1 MKKYAYAAIVAALVP
16 AAANAGTVGGRIGL
30 RLGYETPTV
39 SGDGD
44 VYKIGSAVSY
54 GGEAGVDVHLGKVV
68 IGPFAEY
75 DFSNVSTCDSGYCL
89 NVKGALNAGGR
100 IGFLVGRT
108 GQVYVKANYSRMT
121 LTATSPTDSASD
133 SEGGVGGAIGNIPMV
148 IVKVQTAS
156 AGAEVGLV
164 ELSQPAP
171 TSAAA
176 TKSSRASAIR
186 RGITSFSV
194 PATCFNSKIQSGWSN
209 GWGRCARRIGRSFG
223 SILLTER
230 L

>member
-1 MKKYAYAAIVAALVP
+1 LRGNKKNYAYVAIVAALVP

-100 IGFLVGRT
+100 IGFLVGRN

-133 SEGGVGGAIGNIPMV
+133 SEGGVGGAIGYEHGFGKNLYGSLEANYADYGDFGGINLQRRQV
-148 IVKVQTAS
+148 V
-156 AGAEVGLV
+156 AGLGF
-164 ELSQPAP
+164 
-171 TSAAA
+171 
-176 TKSSRASAIR
+176 R
-186 RGITSFSV
+186 F
-194 PATCFNSKIQSGWSN
+194 
-209 GWGRCARRIGRSFG
+209 
-223 SILLTER
+223 
-230 L
+230 